1 MGKFIGTVLEAV
13 AAYAVGSVV
22 YDGITNAIKKHDDK
36 IKEEV
41 RKDFA
46 EHIPD
51 DLIDAA
57 MNLAREKENAKEK
70 AIFEAILLR
79 NPEVATAYLAE
90 LSKLSEEIQA
100 KKEES

>member
-1 MGKFIGTVLEAV
+1 MKKLIGTVLEAV

-36 IKEEV
+36 IREEA

-57 MNLAREKENAKEK
+57 MGLAREKENSKNK
-70 AIFEAILLR
+70 AIFEAILFR
-79 NPEVATAYLAE
+79 NPEVATAYLEE
-90 LSKLSEEIQA
+90 LSKLSEELKA
-100 KKEES
+100 KEES